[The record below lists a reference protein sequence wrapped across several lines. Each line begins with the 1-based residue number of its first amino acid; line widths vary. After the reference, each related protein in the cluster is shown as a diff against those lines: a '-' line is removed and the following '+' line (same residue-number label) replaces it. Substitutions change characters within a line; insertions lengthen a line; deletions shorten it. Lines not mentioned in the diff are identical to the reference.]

1 VDDDSKKKVKV
12 SRRKKALKDL
22 EGRLRKVLKRLDH
35 IEKKLDEVE
44 RQQRLMLMESNQG
57 INLDQDLMMGKIR
70 LDLLNLA
77 EELDPNKLKPD
88 DLVEDESLIDHVS
101 KRLNESKRSQSNI
114 YHLLLR
120 ILLKQEIQNSRSKL
134 LFLNQNTKELDLS
147 LFDELKEMEEFVS
160 NPMINLEE
168 LSLRWKI
175 FEDRVKRELERIQDI
190 EMSRGR

>member
-1 VDDDSKKKVKV
+1 MNNSDEPVLKKKKKKTLKGLEKKLVKI
-12 SRRKKALKDL
+12 S
-22 EGRLRKVLKRLDH
+22 KRLDMV
-35 IEKKLDEVE
+35 EEKLDEVE

-57 INLDQDLMMGKIR
+57 IDIDQDLLLGKTR
-70 LDLLNLA
+70 LDLLNLV
-77 EELDPNKLKPD
+77 EEMDPDKQKTD
-88 DLVEDESLIDHVS
+88 DIQEDENLIEHVT
-101 KRLNESKRSQSNI
+101 KRLSESKRSQSNI

-134 LFLNQNTKELDLS
+134 LFLSQNTKELDLS

-175 FEDRVKRELERIQDI
+175 FEDRVRRELERIQDV
-190 EMSRGR
+190 ELSRGR

>member
-1 VDDDSKKKVKV
+1 MNNLDEPVPKKKKTLKGLEKKLVKI
-12 SRRKKALKDL
+12 S
-22 EGRLRKVLKRLDH
+22 KRLDMV
-35 IEKKLDEVE
+35 EVKLDEVE

-57 INLDQDLMMGKIR
+57 IDIDQDLLLGKTR
-70 LDLLNLA
+70 LDLLNLV
-77 EELDPNKLKPD
+77 EEMDPDKQKTD
-88 DLVEDESLIDHVS
+88 DIQEDENLIEHVT
-101 KRLNESKRSQSNI
+101 KRLSESKRSQSNI

-134 LFLNQNTKELDLS
+134 LFLSQNTKELDLS

-175 FEDRVKRELERIQDI
+175 FEDRVRRELERIQDV
-190 EMSRGR
+190 ELSRGR

>member
-1 VDDDSKKKVKV
+1 M
-12 SRRKKALKDL
+12 
-22 EGRLRKVLKRLDH
+22 KVLERLDH
-35 IEKKLDEVE
+35 IEEKLDEVE
-44 RQQRLMLMESNQG
+44 RQQRLLLMESNQG
-57 INLDQDLMMGKIR
+57 IDLDQDLLMGKVR

-77 EELDPNKLKPD
+77 EELDPNKQKPD
-88 DLVEDESLIDHVS
+88 DLVENESLIDHVS

-134 LFLNQNTKELDLS
+134 LFLSQNNKELDLS

-175 FEDRVKRELERIQDI
+175 FEDRVKRELERIHDM
-190 EMSRGR
+190 EMTRGR

>member
-1 VDDDSKKKVKV
+1 MSEKDDTSKARKDVKVALKKV
-12 SRRKKALKDL
+12 L
-22 EGRLRKVLKRLDH
+22 ERLD
-35 IEKKLDEVE
+35 IVEEKIDELE
-44 RQQRLMLMESNQG
+44 RQQRLLLMESNQDV
-57 INLDQDLMMGKIR
+57 NVDQELLMGKTR

-77 EELDPNKLKPD
+77 EELDPDKLKPD
-88 DLVEDESLIDHVS
+88 DLEDGESLIDHVS

-134 LFLNQNTKELDLS
+134 LFLSQTAKDLDLS
-147 LFDELKEMEEFVS
+147 LFNELKEMEEFVS

-175 FEDRVKRELERIQDI
+175 FEDRVRRELERIQ
-190 EMSRGR
+190 ELELKKPN

>member
-1 VDDDSKKKVKV
+1 MTDNDPPKENSIKKKNVKELE
-12 SRRKKALKDL
+12 RTLKI
-22 EGRLRKVLKRLDH
+22 VLDRLDSL
-35 IEKKLDEVE
+35 EKKIDELE
-44 RQQRLMLMESNQG
+44 RQQRLFLMESNDQDAG
-57 INLDQDLMMGKIR
+57 LDQDVLMGKTR

-88 DLVEDESLIDHVS
+88 EMGEDESLIDHVT
-101 KRLNESKRSQSNI
+101 KRLNESKLNQSNI

-120 ILLKQEIQNSRSKL
+120 ILLKQEVQNSRSKL
-134 LFLNQNTKELDLS
+134 LFLSQTAKDLDLS

-175 FEDRVKRELERIQDI
+175 FEERVRRELERLQDREI
-190 EMSRGR
+190 KRST